1 MLKKINVNIGSL
13 GSTRRVRRIASI
25 AMCALLAFPAASV
38 GQEVE
43 QRLDSLQIL
52 IGEQT
57 QLRLKVTA
65 PKGSKIVMPTF
76 KPSEI
81 LTPGIEVVEQS
92 NGDTTVLD
100 NGKMQVSRNYT
111 LTSFDERVYAI
122 PALPVKVNGK
132 SYQGNQL
139 ALKVLTVPVDT
150 VHLNQYYPPKGVQDN
165 PFMWSE
171 WSPLFWLSILVLIL
185 FGAMAWLWQRLRQNK
200 PIVIRMRIVKRI
212 PPHEKALCEINV
224 IKQHH
229 ATSQETQKEYYT
241 RLTTTLR
248 EYIEERFGFR
258 AMEMTSSEIIEHLHT
273 AANDKMIDELKQLF
287 RTADLVKFAKYETF
301 LNEND
306 ANLVNAINFID
317 QTKTNEQVTEEKEA
331 PQLTEQDR
339 KTQGQR
345 ELIKGLLWAGAIIIV
360 ALMATVIYGAYQ
372 LLM

>member
-1 MLKKINVNIGSL
+1 
-13 GSTRRVRRIASI
+13 
-25 AMCALLAFPAASV
+25 MCALLAFPAASV

-81 LTPGIEVVEQS
+81 LTPGIEIVEQS

-171 WSPLFWLSILVLIL
+171 WSPLFGSASWYLS
-185 FGAMAWLWQRLRQNK
+185 
-200 PIVIRMRIVKRI
+200 
-212 PPHEKALCEINV
+212 
-224 IKQHH
+224 
-229 ATSQETQKEYYT
+229 
-241 RLTTTLR
+241 
-248 EYIEERFGFR
+248 
-258 AMEMTSSEIIEHLHT
+258 SSVPWHGCGS
-273 AANDKMIDELKQLF
+273 AF
-287 RTADLVKFAKYETF
+287 V
-301 LNEND
+301 
-306 ANLVNAINFID
+306 
-317 QTKTNEQVTEEKEA
+317 KTNPLSLGCA
-331 PQLTEQDR
+331 S
-339 KTQGQR
+339 
-345 ELIKGLLWAGAIIIV
+345 
-360 ALMATVIYGAYQ
+360 
-372 LLM
+372 

>member
-1 MLKKINVNIGSL
+1 
-13 GSTRRVRRIASI
+13 
-25 AMCALLAFPAASV
+25 
-38 GQEVE
+38 
-43 QRLDSLQIL
+43 
-52 IGEQT
+52 
-57 QLRLKVTA
+57 
-65 PKGSKIVMPTF
+65 
-76 KPSEI
+76 
-81 LTPGIEVVEQS
+81 
-92 NGDTTVLD
+92 
-100 NGKMQVSRNYT
+100 
-111 LTSFDERVYAI
+111 
-122 PALPVKVNGK
+122 
-132 SYQGNQL
+132 
-139 ALKVLTVPVDT
+139 
-150 VHLNQYYPPKGVQDN
+150 
-165 PFMWSE
+165 MWSE

-241 RLTTTLR
+241 HLTTTLR

-258 AMEMTSSEIIEHLHT
+258 AMEMTSSEIIEQLHT

-317 QTKTNEQVTEEKEA
+317 QTKTNEQVTEEKVA